1 MADLNVALIL
11 KFVDQAT
18 RPARAAV
25 SAVERM
31 GASTQRLG
39 AAEIAQGRARI
50 AIAQESTN
58 QLLGEAGALAATGWA
73 MSRALAPAVAF
84 EKKMAEVGKVV
95 DFEAGDG
102 LAKLGEDIQR
112 LTTDGGL
119 PMAADGIAEIV
130 AAAAQANLIDQAL
143 PDAEKR
149 AELIAFAEA
158 AAKMGVAFDI
168 SAGEAGQAMAVWR
181 SSMGLSQAE
190 ALKLGDAV
198 NHLSNNMNASAAA
211 LTDVIQRQG
220 GVALNAGLATQEV
233 AALSAALLSGGA
245 PAEVAA
251 TALKNFTGALTGGE
265 AATDRQAA
273 VLKKLGFNTTDLAK
287 RMQVD
292 AKGAILDVVG
302 ALRGLEDYE
311 QGSAIRLLFGEEVV
325 GSVTA
330 LVSNADLLKNAFGLV
345 AEETSYAGA
354 MTKEYE
360 AVAKTTDAQLKVMG
374 NRFSQVA
381 VIIGTVLLPEIISL
395 LEAITP
401 AVRAFAEWAAANPQ
415 LVRAL
420 AAVALG
426 LFGLRA
432 AALVARMAFST
443 LAIAGGV
450 LRMALGSVLW
460 TAGAAVR
467 GVALLGRGVAAA
479 GRLILTGG
487 VAAFRALGTAVTWLG
502 RAFLIAGR
510 FMLANPIVAVIAA
523 IAGLAYVIYANWDG
537 IVAFFTEK
545 IDRVRAAFDQG
556 LLNGVLKALAEFNP
570 FTLSL
575 DGAIGLYTYLT
586 SGWDLSW
593 LTDRLKAIGD
603 INLYDAGVRMIQ
615 SLWDGATGVVSRMV
629 AAISAKLAA
638 IMPAWMRTAWDW
650 VQGGSAGGAGD
661 ASTAGGGG
669 EAAPGKAPG
678 KALGGPV
685 RAGGIYRW
693 LEEGEEMFSPTVDGS
708 VISNREL
715 RALRAGGGRGAR
727 SVTFGDIVI
736 HAAPGMSPGD
746 VARAVRQEL
755 TRLTAGRGAELHD
768 GGAYD
773 AA

>member
-39 AAEIAQGRARI
+39 AAEIATNRARI
-50 AIAQESTN
+50 AAAQERQT

-73 MSRALAPAVAF
+73 MTRAMQPAIAF
-84 EKKMAEVGKVV
+84 EKQMAEVGKVV
-95 DFEAGDG
+95 DFEASDG
-102 LAKLGEDIQR
+102 LAKLGQDIQA

-119 PMAADGIAEIV
+119 PMAAEGIAEIA
-130 AAAAQANLIDQAL
+130 AAAAQASLIDQAL

-149 AELIAFAEA
+149 AQLVAFAEA

-168 SAGEAGQAMAVWR
+168 SAKEAGKAMAVWR
-181 SSMGLSQAE
+181 ASLNLSQDQ
-190 ALKLGDAV
+190 ALALGDAV
-198 NHLSNNMNASAAA
+198 NHLSNNLNASAAD

-220 GVALNAGLATQEV
+220 GVAKAAGLATQDV

-251 TALKNFTGALTGGE
+251 TALKNFTGALSAGS
-265 AATDRQAA
+265 AATDRQSA
-273 VLKKLGFNTTDLAK
+273 VFKSLGFDATELAK

-292 AKGAILDVVG
+292 AKGAILDVVKAFG
-302 ALRGLEDYE
+302 QLPDYE
-311 QGSAIRLLFGEEVV
+311 RGSAIRLLFGEEVA
-325 GSVTA
+325 GSVVPLIT
-330 LVSNADLLKNAFGLV
+330 NMGLLERAFGLV
-345 AEETSYAGA
+345 AEQSSYAGA
-354 MTKEYE
+354 MTKEYQS
-360 AVAKTTDAQLKVMG
+360 VAKTTDAQMKIMG
-374 NRFSQVA
+374 NRFTENA

-395 LEAITP
+395 MEAVTP
-401 AVRAFAEWAAANPQ
+401 AVKEFATWAKANPELIRLIAAA
-415 LVRAL
+415 
-420 AAVALG
+420 ALG

-467 GVALLGRGVAAA
+467 GVALLGRGIAAA

-487 VAAFRALGTAVTWLG
+487 VAAFRALGTAVVWLG

-545 IDRVRAAFDQG
+545 IERVRAAFDQG

-593 LTDRLKAIGD
+593 LTDRFKAIGD
-603 INLYDAGVRMIQ
+603 INLYDAGVRIIR
-615 SLWDGATGVVSRMV
+615 SLWDGATSILGAMVS
-629 AAISAKLAA
+629 AISAKLAA
-638 IMPAWMRTAWDW
+638 IMPPWMRAAWDW
-650 VQGGSAGGAGD
+650 VQGGSG
-661 ASTAGGGG
+661 SGG
-669 EAAPGKAPG
+669 EGTAGKAPG
-678 KALGGPV
+678 RALGGPV
-685 RAGGIYRW
+685 RAGQIYRW
-693 LEEGEEMFSPTVDGS
+693 LEEGEEHFSPSVDGS

>member
-39 AAEIAQGRARI
+39 AAEIATNRARI
-50 AIAQESTN
+50 AAAQERQT

-73 MSRALAPAVAF
+73 MTRAMQPAIAF

-95 DFEAGDG
+95 DFEASDG
-102 LAKLGEDIQR
+102 LAKLGQDIQR
-112 LTTDGGL
+112 LVTDGGL

-149 AELIAFAEA
+149 AQLLAFAEA
-158 AAKMGVAFDI
+158 AGKMGVAFDI
-168 SAGEAGQAMAVWR
+168 SAGEAGEAMAIWR
-181 SSMGLSQAE
+181 SSLNLTQDE
-190 ALKLGDAV
+190 ALSLGDAV
-198 NHLSNNMNASAAA
+198 NHLSNTIGAKAAA
-211 LTDVIQRQG
+211 LTDVIRRTG
-220 GVALNAGLATQEV
+220 GVAKTAGLAAQDV
-233 AALSAALLSGGA
+233 AALGGA
-245 PAEVAA
+245 FLAIGAAPEVAA
-251 TALKNFTGALTGGE
+251 TAMKNFTGALTAGE
-265 AATDRQAA
+265 AITDRQAA
-273 VLKKLGFNTTDLAK
+273 ILKKLGFNAVDLAK

-292 AKGAILDVVG
+292 AKGAILDVMR
-302 ALRGLEDYE
+302 ALGGLEKYE
-311 QGSAIRLLFGEEVV
+311 QGSAIRQLFGEEVT
-325 GSVTA
+325 GSVTPLVDNIA
-330 LVSNADLLKNAFGLV
+330 LLEKAFGLV
-345 AEETSYAGA
+345 ADKTSYAGA

-360 AVAKTTDAQLKVMG
+360 AVAKTTAANLVIMG
-374 NRFSQVA
+374 SRFNEIA
-381 VIIGTVLLPEIISL
+381 VIVGSVLLPEIISL
-395 LEAITP
+395 LKAITP
-401 AVRAFAEWAAANPQ
+401 AAQAFAAWAQAHPEMVRAAAA
-415 LVRAL
+415 LAIGFFGLRVAAL
-420 AAVALG
+420 AARL
-426 LFGLRA
+426 
-432 AALVARMAFST
+432 AFST
-443 LAIAGGV
+443 FTIAGGV

-460 TAGAAVR
+460 AAGAAAR
-467 GVALLGRGVAAA
+467 GAALLGRGVAAA

-487 VAAFRALGTAVTWLG
+487 VAAVRALGTAVTWLG

-537 IVAFFTEK
+537 IVAFFQEK
-545 IDRVRAAFDQG
+545 IERVRAAFDEG

-593 LTDRLKAIGD
+593 LTDRLNAIGD
-603 INLYDAGVRMIQ
+603 INLYDAGVRIIR
-615 SLWDGATGVVSRMV
+615 SLWDGAASILGAMVS
-629 AAISAKLAA
+629 AISAKLAA
-638 IMPAWMRTAWDW
+638 IMPAWMRAAWDW
-650 VQGGSAGGAGD
+650 VQGGS
-661 ASTAGGGG
+661 GG
-669 EAAPGKAPG
+669 EAAGKAPG
-678 KALGGPV
+678 RALGGPV
-685 RAGGIYRW
+685 RAGQIYRW
-693 LEEGEEMFSPTVDGS
+693 LEEGEEVFSPSVDGS
-708 VISNREL
+708 VVSNREL

>member
-39 AAEIAQGRARI
+39 AAEIATNRARI
-50 AIAQESTN
+50 AAAQERQT

-73 MSRALAPAVAF
+73 MTRAMQPAIAF
-84 EKKMAEVGKVV
+84 EKQMAEVGKVV
-95 DFEAGDG
+95 DFEASDG
-102 LAKLGEDIQR
+102 LAKLGQDIQA

-119 PMAADGIAEIV
+119 PMAAEGIAEIT
-130 AAAAQANLIDQAL
+130 AAAAQASLIDQAL

-149 AELIAFAEA
+149 AQLVAFAEA

-168 SAGEAGQAMAVWR
+168 SAKEAGKAMAVWR
-181 SSMGLSQAE
+181 ASLNLSQDQ
-190 ALKLGDAV
+190 ALALGDAV
-198 NHLSNNMNASAAA
+198 NHLSNNLNASAAD

-220 GVALNAGLATQEV
+220 GVAKAAGLATQDV

-251 TALKNFTGALTGGE
+251 TALKNFTGALSAGS
-265 AATDRQAA
+265 AATDRQSA
-273 VLKKLGFNTTDLAK
+273 VFKSLGFDATELAK

-292 AKGAILDVVG
+292 AKGAILDVVKAFG
-302 ALRGLEDYE
+302 QLPDYE
-311 QGSAIRLLFGEEVV
+311 RGSAIRLLFGEEVA
-325 GSVTA
+325 GSVVPLIT
-330 LVSNADLLKNAFGLV
+330 NMGLLERAFGLV
-345 AEETSYAGA
+345 AEQSSYAGA
-354 MTKEYE
+354 MTKEYQS
-360 AVAKTTDAQLKVMG
+360 VAKTTDAQMKIMG
-374 NRFSQVA
+374 NRFAENA

-395 LEAITP
+395 MEAVTP
-401 AVRAFAEWAAANPQ
+401 AVREFATWAKANPE
-415 LVRAL
+415 LIRL
-420 AAVALG
+420 IAAVALG

-460 TAGAAVR
+460 AAGAAAR
-467 GVALLGRGVAAA
+467 GAALLGRGVAAA

-537 IVAFFTEK
+537 IVAFFQEK
-545 IDRVRAAFDQG
+545 IGRVRAAFDEG

-593 LTDRLKAIGD
+593 LTDRLNAIGD
-603 INLYDAGVRMIQ
+603 INLYDAGVRIIR
-615 SLWDGATGVVSRMV
+615 SLWDGAASILGAMVS
-629 AAISAKLAA
+629 AISAKLAA
-638 IMPAWMRTAWDW
+638 IMPAWMRAAWDW
-650 VQGGSAGGAGD
+650 VQGGSGGA
-661 ASTAGGGG
+661 
-669 EAAPGKAPG
+669 AAPGKAPG
-678 KALGGPV
+678 RALGGPV
-685 RAGGIYRW
+685 RAGQIYRW
-693 LEEGEEMFSPTVDGS
+693 LEEGEEMFSPAVDGS
-708 VISNREL
+708 VVSNREL

-727 SVTFGDIVI
+727 SVTIGDIVI